1 MRAFPVG
8 LLLLALALIAAA
20 HMMKAACGDITV
32 KRMTHRMLKDSYEF
46 GEDGEEKVAEGD
58 TTAATASSKV
68 TARLA
73 LETSGGSK
81 LPVATTLAAAA
92 RSKVTA
98 RVVLETTSSTT
109 TDSTTGTPADGGGS
123 LADGIPNPT
132 RSILNEGSPLQ
143 FATTVAVGKARLS
156 FGSQRCVNVSK
167 KARGKGAQVWW
178 KGANS
183 KAKGFSCSQIKF
195 FGKGGC
201 QGEEL
206 DSMVNP
212 GTATAA
218 KFPSNKKAL
227 SNWASVAS
235 VLCTD
240 APRVAPVWWM
250 RRASATAS
258 GVSSQA
264 PQECLFYLA
273 SVLCVDAPCDALGCE
288 PGGTCVVDENGER
301 YCQWDSP
308 CGACP
313 TGATCKTVPA
323 TNNGWVRVPYCACPS
338 GYGMTPTGCVDGEVA
353 TVASYSAT
361 YIVNRTAND
370 YTSRPY
376 TFRLNRNGCTQY
388 PDAVAGKFTSVYIVD
403 NIDDAPW
410 CPKFQVFSTDN
421 CEGPSD
427 YDDKGSVE
435 EMFLAGYSL

>member
-1 MRAFPVG
+1 
-8 LLLLALALIAAA
+8 
-20 HMMKAACGDITV
+20 
-32 KRMTHRMLKDSYEF
+32 MTHRVAHRSMLKDSY
-46 GEDGEEKVAEGD
+46 GAGKEKDAQD
-58 TTAATASSKV
+58 TLTETASSKV
-68 TARLA
+68 
-73 LETSGGSK
+73 S
-81 LPVATTLAAAA
+81 
-92 RSKVTA
+92 A
-98 RVVLETTSSTT
+98 RVVLETTTSSTT
-109 TDSTTGTPADGGGS
+109 GSTAPPADGGGS
-123 LADGIPNPT
+123 LADGIPSPT
-132 RSILNEGSPLQ
+132 RSKVTARVFETSQEARVVLETTTSSTTGAPADGGGSLADGIPSPTRSTLDLGSPLQ

-195 FGKGGC
+195 FGQGGC
-201 QGEEL
+201 QGTEL

-218 KFPSNKKAL
+218 KFPSNKKTL
-227 SNWASVAS
+227 SQWASVAS
-235 VLCTD
+235 ILCT
-240 APRVAPVWWM
+240 
-250 RRASATAS
+250 
-258 GVSSQA
+258 
-264 PQECLFYLA
+264 
-273 SVLCVDAPCDALGCE
+273 DAPCDALGCE
-288 PGGTCVVDENGER
+288 PGGTCVVDETGER

-427 YDDKGSVE
+427 YEDKGSVE